1 MGNLEEVEGK
11 NGLERLFIVLD
22 NNNENLREDFIF
34 LKSLNLTNE
43 QHLRL
48 FSIFV
53 GVYDG
58 GWCDG
63 FDLCDD

>member
-34 LKSLNLTNE
+34 LKSLNL
-43 QHLRL
+43 
-48 FSIFV
+48 
-53 GVYDG
+53 
-58 GWCDG
+58 
-63 FDLCDD
+63 